1 MADLTLTSPEFDD
14 GERIPD
20 RYGYDADNVNPPLEI
35 EGPPAE
41 ADAFALIVDDPDA
54 VEPAGKIWDHWI
66 VWNIPADRTEI
77 PEDWSP
83 DADGATEGTN
93 DYGET
98 GYGGPKPPDR
108 EHTYRFTVFAL
119 NNTLEIDDRD
129 VDADRLREAMEGHVI
144 SQATL
149 EGTYPA

>member
-35 EGPPAE
+35 EDVPDDAE
-41 ADAFALIVDDPDA
+41 SLALVIDDPDA
-54 VEPAGKIWDHWI
+54 VEPAGKVWDHWI
-66 VWNIPADRTEI
+66 VWNISPDRTTI
-77 PEDWSP
+77 PEDWDPSV
-83 DADGATEGTN
+83 DGAAEGTN

-108 EHTYRFTVFAL
+108 EHTYRFKLYAL
-119 NNTLEIDDRD
+119 ESSPALDSDAGADDLESAIEDDL
-129 VDADRLREAMEGHVI
+129 VTEAR
-144 SQATL
+144 L